1 MKNTLLQYDINTDF
15 QNNREMQL
23 KDKFLILKTSF
34 HPGKIVLMKYLT
46 VVSICLFLS
55 GCSMT
60 KYVPSNEYSG
70 CDYVT
75 KKASYYSIELKSYP
89 NGSDSTFCFQI
100 VENHFHNKFN
110 ITGNEKLVSHNEKI
124 NEAIQMSLTCGILI
138 PLDLLIF
145 QELILSYFGLV
156 SIYFWGDAL
165 IAPKYSDFA
174 SSGKLIDAKQVP
186 ISGDFQCPVS
196 KEACINE
203 DFNIT
208 CNNKTIQVQSN
219 KNGSFS
225 LNLINSFGIII
236 DKEPMKVELKITS
249 QNKGISQ
256 TMDIDYY
263 KPTYYYS
270 PEAFSVTSDNQM
282 ELAEMVYWSSSTKNN
297 LSRENKGVYW
307 VCSKKNRL
315 RILAGI
321 NDQRLLGILVMNVDD
336 NEIWEEALKK
346 ITDHDIL
353 FKIAME
359 SINWNVKIAAL
370 RRFSPPVG
378 LLVTTFDQIKEPELK
393 LNIIDLLNDQTELL
407 NITKNNTILSVRQR
421 AFKKLDTNSLDDISN
436 NATDPVIIIAARIRL
451 GQMSWDEA
459 FSGKMD
465 INGTL
470 DDVISA
476 VTFIDTPQPTSSDVA
491 KACFIVIRKGDTSK
505 IPELINLLNR
515 FGDKTLAEVYL
526 NSGNEKLVNAAKSW
540 GKDHGYNIVT
550 SYGSNRASWGS
561 KY

>member
-1 MKNTLLQYDINTDF
+1 MKHSKLQYTMNSDYKNGGIY
-15 QNNREMQL
+15 L
-23 KDKFLILKTSF
+23 KDHYLNTNTSYQIS
-34 HPGKIVLMKYLT
+34 KKVTLKYLYFII
-46 VVSICLFLS
+46 VCSILS

-75 KKASYYSIELKSYP
+75 KKASNYSIELKSYP

-100 VENHFHNKFN
+100 IENHFHNKFKV
-110 ITGNEKLVSHNEKI
+110 IGNEKLVSHNEKI
-124 NEAIQMSLTCGILI
+124 DEVLQISFWSGLLI

-145 QELILSYFGLV
+145 QGPVMSWFGVLATAG
-156 SIYFWGDAL
+156 FWGDAL
-165 IAPKYSDFA
+165 IAPKYSDFT

-186 ISGDFQCPVS
+186 ISGDFQCPIS

-208 CNNKTIQVQSN
+208 FNNKTIQVQSN

-225 LNLINSFGIII
+225 LNLIKSFGIKPEK
-236 DKEPMKVELKITS
+236 DPLVVELQITS
-249 QNKGISQ
+249 QKLGISQ

-263 KPTYYYS
+263 KPTYYFS
-270 PEAFSVTSDNQM
+270 PEASSISSDKQT

-297 LSRENKGVYW
+297 LRRENKGAYW
-307 VCSKKNRL
+307 VCSSKNRL
-315 RILAGI
+315 RTLAGI
-321 NDQRLLGILVMNVDD
+321 NDQRLLGILVINVDD

-346 ITDHDIL
+346 ITDHDIF

-359 SINWNVKIAAL
+359 STNWNVKIAAL

-378 LLVTTFDQIKEPELK
+378 LLVTTFNQIKETELK
-393 LNIIDLLNDQTELL
+393 LKIIDLLNDQTELL

-451 GQMSWDEA
+451 GQMSWDKA

-491 KACFIVIRKGDTSK
+491 RACRIYIREGDTSK
-505 IPELINLLNR
+505 IPELINLLDR
-515 FGDKTLAEVYL
+515 FGDKTLAEDYL
-526 NSGNEKLVNAAKSW
+526 NSGNEKLVNAATNWSKT
-540 GKDHGYNIVT
+540 HGYNIIT
-550 SYGSNRASWGS
+550 SYRSNRVSWGD
-561 KY
+561 K